1 MDVPKFTEFFDLT
14 DFIRRD
20 VGVIGAV
27 VVTALLLWQFF
38 KKRLDKTTAAISEL
52 NANVVG
58 NSEYTS
64 AQMVA
69 HFSLGKTF

>member
-1 MDVPKFTEFFDLT
+1 MDVPDLITFLDLT

-27 VVTALLLWQFF
+27 VVSALVSWKFF
-38 KKRLDKTTAAISEL
+38 KKGVDKTTAAISQL
-52 NANVVG
+52 NANVDG